1 MTTKTVKKHL
11 FVWLGSFLFGGFG
24 VDRFMR
30 GQIGM
35 GICKLLFNWA
45 TFGIWSFVDWIVAL
59 VKAYSCLL
67 YTSALFTFFLFLFY
81 FFRYFPLTFII

>member
-1 MTTKTVKKHL
+1 MTTKAVNKHL

-30 GQIGM
+30 GKIGV

-45 TFGIWSFVDWIVAL
+45 TFGIWSFVDWIAAL
-59 VKAYSCLL
+59 VKAYST
-67 YTSALFTFFLFLFY
+67 YNDTEDI
-81 FFRYFPLTFII
+81 TFINGGYSR

>member
-1 MTTKTVKKHL
+1 MTTKTVNKHL

-30 GQIGM
+30 GQIGV

-59 VKAYSCLL
+59 VKAYSTCND
-67 YTSALFTFFLFLFY
+67 TEDI
-81 FFRYFPLTFII
+81 TFINGGYSR

>member
-1 MTTKTVKKHL
+1 MTTKTVNKHL

-45 TFGIWSFVDWIVAL
+45 TLGIWSFVDWIVAL
-59 VKAYSCLL
+59 VRLIVLTTILKILHLL
-67 YTSALFTFFLFLFY
+67 MVDILDKSSS
-81 FFRYFPLTFII
+81 I

>member
-1 MTTKTVKKHL
+1 MTTKTVNKHF

-30 GQIGM
+30 GQVGV

-45 TFGIWSFVDWIVAL
+45 IFGIWSFVD
-59 VKAYSCLL
+59 
-67 YTSALFTFFLFLFY
+67 
-81 FFRYFPLTFII
+81 